1 MNIKKKML
9 LYIGLTI
16 LLILWFIFSNS
27 IIAKLSSST
36 PLETFDFNMANSTST
51 GRYDIL
57 TEYLGGF
64 TDTFITSGWAY
75 CESDDPQDKKPVS
88 IIFRN
93 PSVSYA
99 ATSTTV
105 STLEATA
112 VFGYSTDRTYRFAH
126 SFSLL
131 SLPDGT
137 YDLYLYCK
145 ENDQDTM
152 LVNLQTR
159 MKREGRTFSQT
170 EESPLVKESQ
180 ILLEQ
185 SSAVHMDLNT
195 TLEQSDG
202 LLTSQGW
209 IFCESKP
216 SLHQNVYICVHCN
229 GKKDIY
235 WAQSISRQDVVDVF
249 GNPDYLQSGFRF
261 SIPAEQYEDKTFSI
275 ETIVEIDDVYYTNGQ
290 LYEVTIIQPQ

>member
-1 MNIKKKML
+1 MNTKKRAL
-9 LYIGLTI
+9 LFIGI
-16 LLILWFIFSNS
+16 AMLLILWIVFSNS

-36 PLETFDFNMANSTST
+36 PLEAFDFNMVNSTST
-51 GRYDIL
+51 GKYDIV

-75 CESDDPQDKKPVS
+75 CESDDPQDGKPVL

-93 PSVSYA
+93 PSNGYA

-105 STLEATA
+105 STLEANA
-112 VFGYSTDRTYRFAH
+112 IFGYSTDRTYRFAH
-126 SFSLL
+126 SLSLL

-145 ENDQDTM
+145 ENDRDTM

-170 EESPLVKESQ
+170 EESPLVKESR

-185 SSAVHMDLNT
+185 SNSVHMDIT
-195 TLEQSDG
+195 PTLEQSDG

-209 IFCESKP
+209 ILCENKS
-216 SLHQNVYICVHCN
+216 SLHQNVYICVHYD

-235 WAQSISRQDVVDVF
+235 WAQSVSRQDVVDAF

-261 SIPAEQYEDKTFSI
+261 SIPAARYEDKTFSI
-275 ETIVEIDDVYYTNGQ
+275 ETIVEIDGVYYTNGQ
-290 LYEVTIIQPQ
+290 PYEVTII